1 MKIGIDLG
9 TTNCALAYIDEREA
23 EDLEFPPVHVFE
35 TPQLVAAGRVEA
47 RRTLPSFLFLE
58 DGEPVG
64 AYAREQ
70 GALVPTRLVHSAKSW
85 LSNPDVDRTA
95 KILPWDSP
103 ETGRVLSP
111 VEVSAR
117 YLAKFREEWD
127 RAKSAPLAEQDIV
140 LTVPA
145 SFDEEAR
152 ELTVMA
158 AKEAGIER
166 LTLLEEPAAAFYS
179 WIANNLAQ
187 SRKKLFNGQ
196 VVLVCDV
203 GGGTSDFSLIRVA
216 REGDLVNFT
225 RTAVGQHLL
234 LGGDNLDL
242 TLAWLV
248 ETKLNAQLTIRQR
261 SGLRRQCSAAKEKLL
276 NDPNLKSV
284 EITVLGTGSSLIGKS
299 LKTEILREEALE
311 LALEGFLPFTE
322 RGEAPKEEKRSLFRE
337 LGLPYVSDA
346 AVTRHLNAFLEPTGE
361 TPDAILFNGGFFIP
375 EILRGRVAEAVGRWY
390 GRRPEIFENIDLD
403 LAVARGAAYY
413 SYVRSTGSG
422 VLVRGGL
429 PRTYYIGLGE
439 AREGKFPAVC
449 LVPRGAEEGA
459 SVEVDNGA
467 LQLVANRPVS
477 FRLYSSLTRTEDKL
491 GDVLEFS
498 ADDASL
504 HGHAPL
510 HAVIRFGKKAE
521 ERLIPVKLGARLTE
535 LGTLET
541 WCESKISENRW
552 RLQFELRK
560 RAAAQQPAERKAAA
574 VVSEQALKR
583 SLELI
588 GAVFSSGAKSPGAGG
603 ASGGAPPEE
612 LPSKLEQTMGLGRN
626 SWPVA
631 AIRQMADAFLAA
643 ADGRKKSPAYEARWL
658 NLCGFCLRPG
668 FGYPGDDF
676 RIEQTRKIYAS
687 GLTHGN
693 QMQCE
698 IDWWIFWGRL
708 AGGLNRNQQTDVY
721 QRLAASLLPRGNK
734 KPQRINSALLREMW
748 RTASSL
754 ELLPVGT
761 KTELGEALIKRVKT
775 GDYKE
780 SELWCL
786 ARLGAR
792 KLFYGPINLV
802 APPATATRW
811 AEALLK
817 VANAAKPLAANAAEP
832 LAANA
837 AEPLAAN
844 ASEALAAMGRSTGDP
859 TRDLPAP
866 TREAIRVKLRAA
878 PHAERLLALFEG
890 EEADESTLGRI
901 FGEELPSGLVLVEE
915 GSGAIHT
922 P

>member
-9 TTNCALAYIDEREA
+9 TTNSALAYIQEQEA
-23 EDLEFPPVHVFE
+23 EDREFPPVHIFE
-35 TPQLVAAGRVEA
+35 TPQLVAPGRTEA

-58 DGEPVG
+58 DGQPVG
-64 AYAREQ
+64 LYAREQ

-117 YLAKFREEWD
+117 FIGKFREEWD
-127 RAKSAPLAEQDIV
+127 RAKGAPLAEQEIV

-158 AKEAGIER
+158 AREAGLEK

-187 SRKKLFNGQ
+187 SRKKLFDGQ
-196 VVLVCDV
+196 TVLVCDV
-203 GGGTSDFSLIRVA
+203 GGGTSDFSLIRVS

-225 RTAVGQHLL
+225 RTAVGKHLL

-242 TLAWLV
+242 TLAWLA
-248 ETKLNAQLTIRQR
+248 ETKLGVPLSIRQR
-261 SGLRRQCSAAKEKLL
+261 SGLRRQCSAAKERIL
-276 NDPNLKSV
+276 NDPNLPAV
-284 EITVLGTGSSLIGKS
+284 EITVLGTGSALIGKS
-299 LKTEILREEALE
+299 LKTEIRREEALE

-322 RGEAPKEEKRSLFRE
+322 RGEGPKEEKRSLFRE
-337 LGLPYVSDA
+337 LGLPYVSDPA
-346 AVTRHLNAFLEPTGE
+346 ITRHLNAFLEPAGQQ
-361 TPDAILFNGGFFIP
+361 PDAILFNGGFFIP
-375 EILRGRVAEAVGRWY
+375 RILQERVADVVGRWY
-390 GRRPEIFENIDLD
+390 GKQPEILENSELD

-413 SYVRSTGSG
+413 SYVRTTGSG

-429 PRTYYIGLGE
+429 PRTYFIRLGD
-439 AREGKFPAVC
+439 ARDGKFSAVC

-459 SVEVDNGA
+459 ALEINDPA

-477 FRLYSSLTRTEDKL
+477 FRLYSSLVRVGDSL
-491 GDVLEFS
+491 GDRVEFA
-498 ADDASL
+498 ADDPDL
-504 HGHAPL
+504 HMHAPL
-510 HAVIRFGKKAE
+510 NAVIRFGKKAE

-535 LGTLET
+535 IGTLET
-541 WCESKISENRW
+541 WCESKISDNRW

-560 RAAAQQPAERKAAA
+560 QTQQPAERKAAA
-574 VVSEQALKR
+574 VVSEQALTS

-588 GAVFSSGAKSPGAGG
+588 GAVFSTTAK
-603 ASGGAPPEE
+603 APIAPEE
-612 LPSKLEQTMGLGRN
+612 LPAKLEQTMGLGKN
-626 SWPVA
+626 SWPLA
-631 AIRQMADAFLAA
+631 SIRQMADAFLAA
-643 ADGRKKSPAYEARWL
+643 ADGRKKSPAFEARWL
-658 NLCGFCLRPG
+658 NLCGFAMRPG

-676 RIEQTRKIYAS
+676 RIEQARRIYAS
-687 GLTHGN
+687 GLTYGN
-693 QMQCE
+693 QVQCE

-708 AGGLNRNQQTDVY
+708 AGGLNRNQQTDIY
-721 QRLAASLLPRGNK
+721 QRLSGFLLPRGSK

-754 ELLPVGT
+754 ELLPIGT
-761 KTELGEALIKRVKT
+761 KTELGEALLKRIKA
-775 GDYKE
+775 GDFKE

-786 ARLGAR
+786 SRLGAR

-802 APPATATRW
+802 VPPAAATRW

-817 VANAAKPLAANAAEP
+817 LPNAGD
-832 LAANA
+832 
-837 AEPLAAN
+837 
-844 ASEALAAMGRSTGDP
+844 ALASIARRTEDP
-859 TRDLPAP
+859 TRDLPPA
-866 TREAIRVKLRAA
+866 TRESVKRKLEAL
-878 PHAERLLALFEG
+878 PHAERLLSVLEG
-890 EEADESTLGRI
+890 EEEDEQALGRI
-901 FGEELPSGLVLVEE
+901 FGEELPSGLVLVEAE
-915 GSGAIHT
+915 
-922 P
+922 

>member
-9 TTNCALAYIDEREA
+9 TTNSALAWIDEREA
-23 EDLEFPPVHVFE
+23 EDIEFPPVHIFE
-35 TPQLVAAGRVEA
+35 TPQLVAAGRVEP
-47 RRTLPSFLFLE
+47 RRTLPSFLLLE
-58 DGEPVG
+58 DGQPVG

-117 YLAKFREEWD
+117 YLSKFREEWD
-127 RAKSAPLAEQDIV
+127 RAHGAPLAEQDIV

-158 AKEAGIER
+158 AREAGLER

-187 SRKKLFNGQ
+187 SRKKLFDRQ
-196 VVLVCDV
+196 IVLVCDV
-203 GGGTSDFSLIRVA
+203 GGGTSDFSLIRVS

-225 RTAVGQHLL
+225 RTAVGKHLL

-261 SGLRRQCSAAKEKLL
+261 SGLRRQCSAAKERLL

-311 LALEGFLPFTE
+311 LALEGFLPFSE
-322 RGEAPKEEKRSLFRE
+322 RGEKPKDEKRSLFRE
-337 LGLPYVSDA
+337 LGLPYVSDP
-346 AVTRHLNAFLEPTGE
+346 AVTRHLNEFLEPTGE

-375 EILRGRVAEAVGRWY
+375 EILRERVADVVGKWY
-390 GRRPEIFENIDLD
+390 GRRPEILENSDLD

-413 SYVRSTGSG
+413 SYVRATGSG

-429 PRTYYIGLGE
+429 PRTYYIGLGDIQNGE
-439 AREGKFPAVC
+439 FSAVC
-449 LVPRGAEEGA
+449 MVPRGAEEGV

-477 FRLYSSLTRTEDKL
+477 FRLYSSLTRTEDRL
-491 GDVLEFS
+491 GDVVQF
-498 ADDASL
+498 AASDNDL
-504 HGHAPL
+504 HTHAPL

-521 ERLIPVKLGARLTE
+521 ERQIPVKLGARLTE
-535 LGTLET
+535 IGTLET
-541 WCESKISENRW
+541 WCESKISDNRW
-552 RLQFELRK
+552 RLAFALRK
-560 RAAAQQPAERKAAA
+560 KAAEPVERKAAA
-574 VVSEQALKR
+574 VVSEQALKTA
-583 SLELI
+583 LALI
-588 GAVFSSGAKSPGAGG
+588 EAVFSPVAKSPVA
-603 ASGGAPPEE
+603 PEE
-612 LPSKLEQTMGLGRN
+612 LPSKLEQSMGLGRM

-631 AIRQMADAFLAA
+631 VIRQMADAFLAG
-643 ADGRKKSPAYEARWL
+643 ADGRRKSPAYEARWL

-676 RIEQTRKIYAS
+676 RIEQARRVYAA
-687 GLTHGN
+687 GLTYGN
-693 QMQCE
+693 QTQCE

-708 AGGLNRNQQTDVY
+708 AGGLNRNQQSDIY
-721 QRLAASLLPRGNK
+721 QRLAGFLLPRGNK
-734 KPQRINSALLREMW
+734 KPQRINPALLREMW

-754 ELLPVGT
+754 ELLPLGT
-761 KTELGEALIKRVKT
+761 KTELGDALIKRVKA
-775 GDYKE
+775 GDYRE

-786 ARLGAR
+786 GRVGAR
-792 KLFYGPINLV
+792 HLFYGPINLV
-802 APPATATRW
+802 VSPAAATRW

-817 VANAAKPLAANAAEP
+817 ATNAND
-832 LAANA
+832 
-837 AEPLAAN
+837 
-844 ASEALAAMGRSTGDP
+844 ALAAIGRRTDDP
-859 TRDLPAP
+859 TRDLPIA
-866 TREAIRVKLRAA
+866 TRDAIRTKLQTS
-878 PHAERLLALFEG
+878 PHAERLLTFFEG
-890 EEADESTLGRI
+890 QEEDDSALGRI
-901 FGEELPSGLVLVEE
+901 FGEELPSGLVLAQETVSD
-915 GSGAIHT
+915 SGN
-922 P
+922 

>member
-9 TTNCALAYIDEREA
+9 TTNSALAYIDEREA
-23 EDLEFPPVHVFE
+23 DDRDFPPLHIFE
-35 TPQLVAAGRVEA
+35 TPQVIAPGRIEP

-58 DGEPVG
+58 DGQPVG
-64 AYAREQ
+64 VYAREQ

-103 ETGRVLSP
+103 EMGRVLSP

-117 YLAKFREEWD
+117 FLAKFREEWD
-127 RAKSAPLAEQDIV
+127 RTRHMPLAEQDIV

-158 AKEAGIER
+158 ARDAGMER

-187 SRKKLFNGQ
+187 SRKKLFDGQ
-196 VVLVCDV
+196 IVLVCDV
-203 GGGTSDFSLIRVA
+203 GGGTSDFSLIRVS

-225 RTAVGQHLL
+225 RTAVGRHLL

-248 ETKLNAQLTIRQR
+248 ETKLGAPLSVRQR
-261 SGLRRQCSAAKEKLL
+261 SGLRRQCSAAKERLL

-284 EITVLGTGSSLIGKS
+284 EITVLGSGTSLIGKS

-322 RGEAPKEEKRSLFRE
+322 RGEGPKEEKRSLFRE
-337 LGLPYVSDA
+337 LGLPYVSDP
-346 AVTRHLNAFLEPTGE
+346 AVTRHLNAFLEPTGQV
-361 TPDAILFNGGFFIP
+361 PDAILFNGGFFIP
-375 EILRGRVAEAVGRWY
+375 EILRDRVADVVGKWY
-390 GRRPEIFENIDLD
+390 GRRPEILENTDLD

-439 AREGKFPAVC
+439 ARDGKFPAVT

-459 SVEVDNGA
+459 AVEIDNDA

-491 GDVLEFS
+491 GDLVEFA
-498 ADDASL
+498 ADDPEL
-504 HGHAPL
+504 HVHAPL

-535 LGTLET
+535 LGTLES
-541 WCESKISENRW
+541 WCESKISDNRW

-560 RAAAQQPAERKAAA
+560 AAADTHAAERKAAA
-574 VVSEQALKR
+574 VVSEQALEA
-583 SLELI
+583 SLALVQ
-588 GAVFSSGAKSPGAGG
+588 AVFSTTSKSPVA
-603 ASGGAPPEE
+603 PEE
-612 LPSKLEQTMGLGRN
+612 LPAKLEQTMGLGRN
-626 SWPVA
+626 SWPLS
-631 AIRQMADAFLAA
+631 AIRQLGDAFLTA
-643 ADGRKKSPAYEARWL
+643 ADGRKKSPAYEIRWL
-658 NLCGFCLRPG
+658 NLAGFCLRPG

-676 RIEQTRKIYAS
+676 RIEQARRIYSS
-687 GLTHGN
+687 GLTYSN
-693 QMQCE
+693 QVQCE
-698 IDWWIFWGRL
+698 IDWWIFWGRV
-708 AGGLNRNQQTDVY
+708 AGGLNRNQQTDIY
-721 QRLAASLLPRGNK
+721 QRLSGFLLPRGNK
-734 KPQRINSALLREMW
+734 KPQRINPALLREMW

-754 ELLPVGT
+754 ELLPIGT

-786 ARLGAR
+786 SRLGPR

-802 APPATATRW
+802 IPPATATRW
-811 AEALLK
+811 VETLLK
-817 VANAAKPLAANAAEP
+817 VQTAG
-832 LAANA
+832 
-837 AEPLAAN
+837 
-844 ASEALAAMGRSTGDP
+844 EALAAMARRTDDP
-859 TRDLPAP
+859 TRDLPGP
-866 TREAIRVKLRAA
+866 TLDAVRARLQSL
-878 PHAERLLALFEG
+878 PHADRLLSIFEG
-890 EEADESTLGRI
+890 EEEDDRALGRI
-901 FGEELPSGLVLVEE
+901 FGEELPSGLVLAE
-915 GSGAIHT
+915 
-922 P
+922 